1 MESNVMLHN
10 EIFDCLVETETNIS
24 EFRHCQLP
32 RIIELTK
39 NMLNS
44 DDWSDEDM
52 QFLKQVY
59 KMLDAVDLLLHIYQ
73 EWIRN
78 TLDADEIQSLDL
90 LRFTA
95 TYRNLLPDCHR
106 RSNSKRTDFRHHYQG
121 EAKREMDSSRRFP
134 VEILRKGGLAVVNVC
149 NNGYVAQIF
158 SFSHLYQSLS
168 LSFLTS
174 NCFKKFKT
182 GRAVLHAR
190 DTAKNGLKTRFAR

>member
-1 MESNVMLHN
+1 MLHD
-10 EIFDCLVETETNIS
+10 EIFDCLVETETNVS

-44 DDWSDEDM
+44 DNWSDEDM

-59 KMLDAVDLLLHIYQ
+59 KMLDAVDLRLHIYQ

-95 TYRNLLPDCHR
+95 TYRNLLVP
-106 RSNSKRTDFRHHYQG
+106 F
-121 EAKREMDSSRRFP
+121 
-134 VEILRKGGLAVVNVC
+134 
-149 NNGYVAQIF
+149 
-158 SFSHLYQSLS
+158 
-168 LSFLTS
+168 
-174 NCFKKFKT
+174 
-182 GRAVLHAR
+182 
-190 DTAKNGLKTRFAR
+190 